1 MPRNERSLAFHDA
14 MGFADVGEQSDEGTG
29 KTVRMYAREL

>member
-1 MPRNERSLAFHDA
+1 LAFHDA
-14 MGFADVGEQSDEGTG
+14 MGFAEVGEQSDEGTG